1 MCARTFCQLS
11 HQAAQMIG
19 LFQLPFAY
27 LNKILEIL
35 SDELEKPCPDNGLT
49 HEEPVK
55 RVLAVRRLSWKFRD

>member
-1 MCARTFCQLS
+1 
-11 HQAAQMIG
+11 MIG

-55 RVLAVRRLSWKFRD
+55 RVLAVHRLSWKFRD